1 MIVDKSDVWVEVNE
15 KWVVVMGSEII
26 DVVLME
32 FIGIFVRDGVFVC
45 LICFDVEVS
54 LVYNLLVFLIRV
66 IDDEIF
72 GMGVFEFWNVVIFVI
87 DKDFLM
93 IVVCE
98 LDVDECWEVF
108 WSFRF
113 VDMLCVWVLLFEE

>member
-1 MIVDKSDVWVEVNE
+1 
-15 KWVVVMGSEII
+15 MGSEII

-72 GMGVFEFWNVVIFVI
+72 GMGVFEF
-87 DKDFLM
+87 
-93 IVVCE
+93 
-98 LDVDECWEVF
+98 
-108 WSFRF
+108 
-113 VDMLCVWVLLFEE
+113 